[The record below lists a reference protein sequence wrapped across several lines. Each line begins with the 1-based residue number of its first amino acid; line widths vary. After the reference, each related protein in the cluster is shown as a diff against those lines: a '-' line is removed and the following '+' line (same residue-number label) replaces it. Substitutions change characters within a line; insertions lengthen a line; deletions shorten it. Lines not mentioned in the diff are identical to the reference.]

1 MCDSDASK
9 VQKWTCDYCT
19 YENFPSSLKC
29 TMCKGTKPLLNE
41 DIFRLSPPQTA
52 FDGDE
57 ERGATADVVEAS
69 SLNACYA
76 QSRQDV
82 PSTLPATASPSGCA
96 KWACKMCTYL
106 NWPRSLRCVQC
117 CTKRGTTVDVNVDQ
131 QVCNSGEAAAVS
143 LTSSGNLDAIE
154 GPQGYMDKRSKTGE
168 GSETTVTANI
178 TNPNTISS
186 NNIKDQ
192 LKALRITNDME
203 LNSSNIAEAQRNEAS
218 SHTSQINRKSSNSY
232 IQSIGAASNRLSPF
246 EQSSTT
252 NMITATTNTTVNT
265 THLNNLANTSQQH
278 QQQQQH
284 NQSST
289 PLQNCYVSK
298 WACNTCTYEN
308 WPKSL
313 KCSMCGDPRDGNATS
328 IASLGDSNA
337 ITATSG
343 SCSNKFLNVKDENH
357 DMTVSTNNTFNKKHI
372 YQLGSSET
380 INNCDTVQE
389 RQERRQR
396 QIRRQVDWQWLNA
409 CLGVVENNYSAVE
422 AYLSCGG
429 NPARALTATEIAIL
443 NRNSAFD
450 VGHTLIHLAIRFHR
464 EEMLPMLLAQISGS
478 GPGIKRVP
486 SYVAPDLAADIRRH
500 FANTLRMRKTSFNC
514 FYVQEHATFALPAEI
529 EELPIQIQEQLY
541 DELLDRDAQKQLE
554 NPPPAL
560 NWSLEITA
568 RLGSRLLVLWNRS
581 AGDCLLDS
589 AMQATWGV
597 FDRDNTLRRALAD
610 TLHQCGP
617 IFYPRWKEYEKWQA
631 SMLHFTLEDAQWQDD
646 WSNLLSLAS
655 QPGSSLEQLHIFALA
670 HILRRPII
678 VYGVKYVKSFRGE
691 DIGYAR
697 FEGLYLPLF
706 WDQNFCIKSP
716 IALGYTRGHFSAL
729 VPMEPFARI
738 DPRRDEPEDVRY
750 LPLMDCESKLLPIH
764 FLTQAEMG
772 REEAIMRQWLDV
784 CVTDGGL
791 LVAQQ
796 KLRKRPLLV
805 AQMLEEWLN
814 HYRRI
819 AQVIT
824 APFVRRPQQ
833 TGYSSEGDS
842 DEE

>member
-1 MCDSDASK
+1 MCDTSDKA
-9 VQKWTCDYCT
+9 QKWKCEICT
-19 YENFPSSLKC
+19 YENYPSSLKC
-29 TMCKGTKPLLNE
+29 TMCQASKPLLNE
-41 DIFRLSPPQTA
+41 DIFRLSPAQTIHDNYSAEEAAAGLPVEPTSTCFARQPQAQTQQQPQQQPHLQQQQLA
-52 FDGDE
+52 
-57 ERGATADVVEAS
+57 RHSNVADSE
-69 SLNACYA
+69 
-76 QSRQDV
+76 
-82 PSTLPATASPSGCA
+82 
-96 KWACKMCTYL
+96 KWACKVCTYL

-117 CTKRGTTVDVNVDQ
+117 CTKRGGAAAMEPAADKET
-131 QVCNSGEAAAVS
+131 NSAGEA
-143 LTSSGNLDAIE
+143 L
-154 GPQGYMDKRSKTGE
+154 Q
-168 GSETTVTANI
+168 
-178 TNPNTISS
+178 
-186 NNIKDQ
+186 
-192 LKALRITNDME
+192 ALRISGSDTE
-203 LNSSNIAEAQRNEAS
+203 LNCTENSSSGRQL
-218 SHTSQINRKSSNSY
+218 
-232 IQSIGAASNRLSPF
+232 IGAAASNSNRRNPSMEP
-246 EQSSTT
+246 QICSNS
-252 NMITATTNTTVNT
+252 
-265 THLNNLANTSQQH
+265 THLNNLANTSHSQQQSQSQSQPQLTN
-278 QQQQQH
+278 QQQQQQQQ
-284 NQSST
+284 NSTTSSA
-289 PLQNCYVSK
+289 LQQKHCYVAK
-298 WACNTCTYEN
+298 WACNSCTYEN

-313 KCSMCGDPRDGNATS
+313 KCSMCGKTRE
-328 IASLGDSNA
+328 L
-337 ITATSG
+337 SG
-343 SCSNKFLNVKDENH
+343 SGSQCDLHACASSISGSNKQLNQQQQEEQQQQQNSD
-357 DMTVSTNNTFNKKHI
+357 TVSVNNSFNKKHI

-380 INNCDTVQE
+380 INNCDTLQE

-429 NPARALTATEIAIL
+429 NPARSLTSNEIAAL

-500 FANTLRMRKTSFNC
+500 FSNTLRIRKSGLPC
-514 FYVQEHATFALPAEI
+514 HYVQKHATFALPSEI
-529 EELPIQIQEQLY
+529 EELPIPIQEQLY

-554 NPPPAL
+554 MPPPAL

-568 RLGSRLLVLWNRS
+568 RLSSRLLVLWNRS

-597 FDRDNTLRRALAD
+597 FDRDNILRRALAD
-610 TLHQCGP
+610 TLHQCGHV
-617 IFYPRWKEYEKWQA
+617 FFARWKEYEMLQA
-631 SMLHFTLEDAQWQDD
+631 SMLHFTLEDSQWEED
-646 WSNLLSLAS
+646 WSTLLSLAS

-697 FEGLYLPLF
+697 FEGVYLPLF
-706 WDQNFCIKSP
+706 WEQNFCTKSP

-729 VPMEPFARI
+729 VPMEPFSRI
-738 DPRRDEPEDVRY
+738 DGRRDEAEDVTY
-750 LPLMDCESKLLPIH
+750 LPLMDCELKLLPIH
-764 FLTQAEMG
+764 FLTQTEVG
-772 REEAIMRQWLDV
+772 NEETMMRQWLDV

-796 KLRKRPLLV
+796 KLSKRPLLV

-824 APFVRRPQQ
+824 APFVRRPQI
-833 TGYSSEGDS
+833 THYSSDGDS

>member
-1 MCDSDASK
+1 MCDTKDEA
-9 VQKWTCDYCT
+9 QKWKCEICT
-19 YENFPSSLKC
+19 YENYPSSLKC
-29 TMCKGTKPLLNE
+29 TMCQASKALLSE
-41 DIFRLSPPQTA
+41 DIFRLSPAQESSSIPEEAASGLAAVEPTPTPTSTCYTLQSQQSQQPQL
-52 FDGDE
+52 
-57 ERGATADVVEAS
+57 RQSNVVDSE
-69 SLNACYA
+69 
-76 QSRQDV
+76 
-82 PSTLPATASPSGCA
+82 
-96 KWACKMCTYL
+96 KWECKVCTYL
-106 NWPRSLRCVQC
+106 NWPRSVRCVQC
-117 CTKRGTTVDVNVDQ
+117 CTKRG
-131 QVCNSGEAAAVS
+131 GEAMESRNDNDNEA
-143 LTSSGNLDAIE
+143 DADCI
-154 GPQGYMDKRSKTGE
+154 DRAGE
-168 GSETTVTANI
+168 A
-178 TNPNTISS
+178 
-186 NNIKDQ
+186 
-192 LKALRITNDME
+192 LHALRISGSDTE
-203 LNSSNIAEAQRNEAS
+203 LVSTKDTAARQ
-218 SHTSQINRKSSNSY
+218 QQK
-232 IQSIGAASNRLSPF
+232 QQLIGATASNRLSLSP
-246 EQSSTT
+246 SPT
-252 NMITATTNTTVNT
+252 IDDATY
-265 THLNNLANTSQQH
+265 LNNLANASHNQSPNKRPANQQQHQQH
-278 QQQQQH
+278 QQQQQRD
-284 NQSST
+284 SSVAVAV
-289 PLQNCYVSK
+289 PLQPKHCYVAK
-298 WACNTCTYEN
+298 WACNSCTYEN
-308 WPKSL
+308 WPRSI
-313 KCSMCGDPRDGNATS
+313 KCSMCGKTRERE
-328 IASLGDSNA
+328 I
-337 ITATSG
+337 SG
-343 SCSNKFLNVKDENH
+343 SQNDLHASSSQTIQDEHQNVD
-357 DMTVSTNNTFNKKHI
+357 TVSVNNSFNKKHI

-380 INNCDTVQE
+380 INNCDTLQE

-429 NPARALTATEIAIL
+429 NPARSLTSNEIAAL

-500 FANTLRMRKTSFNC
+500 FANTLRLRKSGLPC
-514 FYVQEHATFALPAEI
+514 HYVQKHATFALPAEI
-529 EELPIQIQEQLY
+529 EELPIPIQEQLY

-554 NPPPAL
+554 TPPPAL

-568 RLGSRLLVLWNRS
+568 RLSSRMFVLWNRS

-597 FDRDNTLRRALAD
+597 FDRDNILRRTLAD
-610 TLHQCGP
+610 TLHQCGHV
-617 IFYPRWKEYEKWQA
+617 FFTRWKEYEMLQA
-631 SMLHFTLEDAQWQDD
+631 SMLHFTLEESQWEDD
-646 WSNLLSLAS
+646 WSTLLSLAS

-697 FEGLYLPLF
+697 FEGVYLPLF
-706 WDQNFCIKSP
+706 WDQNFCTKSP

-729 VPMEPFARI
+729 VPMEPFTRI
-738 DPRRDEPEDVRY
+738 DGRRDDVEDVTY
-750 LPLMDCESKLLPIH
+750 LPLMDCELKLLPIH
-764 FLTQAEMG
+764 FLTQSEVG
-772 REEAIMRQWLDV
+772 NEESMMRQWLDV

-796 KLRKRPLLV
+796 KLGKRPLLV

-824 APFVRRPQQ
+824 APFVRRPQI
-833 TGYSSEGDS
+833 THYSSEGDS

>member
-1 MCDSDASK
+1 MCDTKDEA
-9 VQKWTCDYCT
+9 QKWKCEICT
-19 YENFPSSLKC
+19 YENYPSSLKC
-29 TMCKGTKPLLNE
+29 TMCQASKALLSE
-41 DIFRLSPPQTA
+41 DIFRLSPAQESSSIPEEAASGLAAVEPTPTPTSTCYTMQSQQSQQSQQPQL
-52 FDGDE
+52 
-57 ERGATADVVEAS
+57 RQSNVVDSE
-69 SLNACYA
+69 
-76 QSRQDV
+76 
-82 PSTLPATASPSGCA
+82 
-96 KWACKMCTYL
+96 KWECKVCTYL
-106 NWPRSLRCVQC
+106 NWPRSVRCVQC
-117 CTKRGTTVDVNVDQ
+117 CTKRG
-131 QVCNSGEAAAVS
+131 GEAMESRNDNDNEA
-143 LTSSGNLDAIE
+143 DA
-154 GPQGYMDKRSKTGE
+154 DCVDRAGE
-168 GSETTVTANI
+168 A
-178 TNPNTISS
+178 
-186 NNIKDQ
+186 
-192 LKALRITNDME
+192 LHALRISGSDTE
-203 LNSSNIAEAQRNEAS
+203 LVSTKDTAARQ
-218 SHTSQINRKSSNSY
+218 QQK
-232 IQSIGAASNRLSPF
+232 QQLIGATASNRLSLSPS
-246 EQSSTT
+246 QT
-252 NMITATTNTTVNT
+252 IDDATY
-265 THLNNLANTSQQH
+265 LNNLANASHNQSPNKRPANQQQHQQH
-278 QQQQQH
+278 QQQQQRD
-284 NQSST
+284 SSVAVAV
-289 PLQNCYVSK
+289 PLQPKHCYVSK
-298 WACNTCTYEN
+298 WACNSCTYEN
-308 WPKSL
+308 WPRSI
-313 KCSMCGDPRDGNATS
+313 KCSMCGKTRERE
-328 IASLGDSNA
+328 I
-337 ITATSG
+337 SG
-343 SCSNKFLNVKDENH
+343 SQNDLHASSSQTIQDEHQNVD
-357 DMTVSTNNTFNKKHI
+357 TVSVNNSFNKKHI

-380 INNCDTVQE
+380 INNCDTLQE

-429 NPARALTATEIAIL
+429 NPARSLTSNEIAAL

-500 FANTLRMRKTSFNC
+500 FANTLRLRKSGLPC
-514 FYVQEHATFALPAEI
+514 HYVQKHATFALPAEI
-529 EELPIQIQEQLY
+529 EELPIPIQEQLY

-554 NPPPAL
+554 TPPPAL

-568 RLGSRLLVLWNRS
+568 RLSSRMFVLWNRS

-597 FDRDNTLRRALAD
+597 FDRDNILRRTLAD
-610 TLHQCGP
+610 TLHQCGHV
-617 IFYPRWKEYEKWQA
+617 FFTRWKEYEMLQA
-631 SMLHFTLEDAQWQDD
+631 SMLHFTLEESQWEDD
-646 WSNLLSLAS
+646 WSTLLSLAS

-697 FEGLYLPLF
+697 FEGVYLPLF
-706 WDQNFCIKSP
+706 WDQNFCTKSP

-729 VPMEPFARI
+729 VPMEPFTRI
-738 DPRRDEPEDVRY
+738 DGRRDDVEDVTY
-750 LPLMDCESKLLPIH
+750 LPLIDCELKLLPIH
-764 FLTQAEMG
+764 FLTQSEVG
-772 REEAIMRQWLDV
+772 NEESMMRQWLDV

-796 KLRKRPLLV
+796 KLGKRPLLV

-824 APFVRRPQQ
+824 APFVRRPQI
-833 TGYSSEGDS
+833 THYSSEGDS

>member
-1 MCDSDASK
+1 MCDTKDDA
-9 VQKWTCDYCT
+9 QKWKCEICT
-19 YENFPSSLKC
+19 YENYPSSLKC
-29 TMCKGTKPLLNE
+29 TMCQASKPLLNE
-41 DIFRLSPPQTA
+41 DIFRLSPAQESSCVA
-52 FDGDE
+52 E
-57 ERGATADVVEAS
+57 EAAAVEPPTPSSTCYSLQPPNQARQSNVADSE
-69 SLNACYA
+69 
-76 QSRQDV
+76 
-82 PSTLPATASPSGCA
+82 
-96 KWACKMCTYL
+96 KWPCKVCTYL
-106 NWPRSLRCVQC
+106 NWPRSLRCIQC
-117 CTKRGTTVDVNVDQ
+117 CTKRG
-131 QVCNSGEAAAVS
+131 GEAIER
-143 LTSSGNLDAIE
+143 GNR
-154 GPQGYMDKRSKTGE
+154 DKDNEAGE
-168 GSETTVTANI
+168 AL
-178 TNPNTISS
+178 
-186 NNIKDQ
+186 Q
-192 LKALRITNDME
+192 ALRISGSDEN
-203 LNSSNIAEAQRNEAS
+203 LAKKPAQL
-218 SHTSQINRKSSNSY
+218 
-232 IQSIGAASNRLSPF
+232 IGATASNRLSL
-246 EQSSTT
+246 ESG
-252 NMITATTNTTVNT
+252 IDDA
-265 THLNNLANTSQQH
+265 THLNNLANASHNRQPVH
-278 QQQQQH
+278 QQQMQMQLQLQPQQ
-284 NQSST
+284 QRESSSSAAV
-289 PLQNCYVSK
+289 PQKQCYVAK
-298 WACNTCTYEN
+298 WACNSCTYEN
-308 WPKSL
+308 WPRSI
-313 KCSMCGDPRDGNATS
+313 KCSMCGKTRERE
-328 IASLGDSNA
+328 I
-337 ITATSG
+337 SG
-343 SCSNKFLNVKDENH
+343 SLNDLHASSSLNSQEEQQQQQQQQNVD
-357 DMTVSTNNTFNKKHI
+357 TVSVNNSFNKKHI

-380 INNCDTVQE
+380 INNCDTLQE

-429 NPARALTATEIAIL
+429 NPARSLTSTEIAAL

-500 FANTLRMRKTSFNC
+500 FANTLRLRKSGLPC
-514 FYVQEHATFALPAEI
+514 HYVQKHATFALPAEI
-529 EELPIQIQEQLY
+529 EELPIPIQEQLY

-554 NPPPAL
+554 TPPPAL

-568 RLGSRLLVLWNRS
+568 RLSSRMFVLWNRS

-597 FDRDNTLRRALAD
+597 FDRDNILRRALAD
-610 TLHQCGP
+610 TLHQCGHV
-617 IFYPRWKEYEKWQA
+617 FFTRWKEYEMLQA
-631 SMLHFTLEDAQWQDD
+631 SMLHFTLEDSQFEED
-646 WSNLLSLAS
+646 WSTLLSLAS

-697 FEGLYLPLF
+697 FEGVYLPLF
-706 WDQNFCIKSP
+706 WDQNFCTKSP

-729 VPMEPFARI
+729 VPMEPFTRI
-738 DPRRDEPEDVRY
+738 DGRRDDVEDVTY
-750 LPLMDCESKLLPIH
+750 LPLMDCELKLLPIH
-764 FLTQAEMG
+764 FLTQSEVG
-772 REEAIMRQWLDV
+772 NEESMMRQWLDV

-796 KLRKRPLLV
+796 KLSKRPLLV

-824 APFVRRPQQ
+824 APFIRRPQI
-833 TGYSSEGDS
+833 THYSSDGDS

>member
-1 MCDSDASK
+1 MCDTSNK
-9 VQKWTCDYCT
+9 PQKWKCEICT
-19 YENFPSSLKC
+19 YENYPSSLKC
-29 TMCKGTKPLLNE
+29 TMCQASKPLLNE
-41 DIFRLSPPQTA
+41 DIFRLSPAQTTHENYIAEGAAAGLPVCEPTSTCFARQQQQHQPQPQQQHPQQQQA
-52 FDGDE
+52 
-57 ERGATADVVEAS
+57 RQSNVADSE
-69 SLNACYA
+69 
-76 QSRQDV
+76 
-82 PSTLPATASPSGCA
+82 
-96 KWACKMCTYL
+96 KWPCKVCTYL

-117 CTKRGTTVDVNVDQ
+117 CTKRGGAASESSATAADRDSTDCVDRA
-131 QVCNSGEAAAVS
+131 G
-143 LTSSGNLDAIE
+143 DAL
-154 GPQGYMDKRSKTGE
+154 Q
-168 GSETTVTANI
+168 
-178 TNPNTISS
+178 
-186 NNIKDQ
+186 
-192 LKALRITNDME
+192 ALRISGSDTE
-203 LNSSNIAEAQRNEAS
+203 LNARGGSIIDAAAENISSGRQL
-218 SHTSQINRKSSNSY
+218 
-232 IQSIGAASNRLSPF
+232 IGAAASNSNRRNLSPSMD
-246 EQSSTT
+246 QQICSNS
-252 NMITATTNTTVNT
+252 
-265 THLNNLANTSQQH
+265 THLNNLANTSHSQQPQQLQLQQQQQQQHTNQQQQLQH
-278 QQQQQH
+278 QQQQQNSQQKH
-284 NQSST
+284 
-289 PLQNCYVSK
+289 CYVAK
-298 WACNTCTYEN
+298 WACNSCTYEN

-313 KCSMCGDPRDGNATS
+313 KCSMCGKTRE
-328 IASLGDSNA
+328 I
-337 ITATSG
+337 SG
-343 SCSNKFLNVKDENH
+343 SGSQGDLHACASISGSNKQLNVQEEQQQQLQNTD
-357 DMTVSTNNTFNKKHI
+357 TVSVNNSFNKKHI

-380 INNCDTVQE
+380 INNCDTLQE

-429 NPARALTATEIAIL
+429 NPARSLTSNEIAAL

-500 FANTLRMRKTSFNC
+500 FSNTLRIRKSGLPC
-514 FYVQEHATFALPAEI
+514 HYVQKHATFALPSEI
-529 EELPIQIQEQLY
+529 EELPIPIQEQLY

-554 NPPPAL
+554 MPPPAL

-568 RLGSRLLVLWNRS
+568 RLSSRLLVLWNRS

-597 FDRDNTLRRALAD
+597 FDRDNILRRALAD
-610 TLHQCGP
+610 TLHQCGHV
-617 IFYPRWKEYEKWQA
+617 FFTRWKEYEMLQA
-631 SMLHFTLEDAQWQDD
+631 SMLHFTLEESQWEED
-646 WSNLLSLAS
+646 WSTLLSLAS

-697 FEGLYLPLF
+697 FEGVYLPLF
-706 WDQNFCIKSP
+706 WEQNFCTKSP

-729 VPMEPFARI
+729 VPMEPFSRI
-738 DPRRDEPEDVRY
+738 DGRRDDAEDVTY
-750 LPLMDCESKLLPIH
+750 LPLMDCELKLLPIH
-764 FLTQAEMG
+764 FLSQSEVG
-772 REEAIMRQWLDV
+772 NEETMMRQWLDV
-784 CVTDGGL
+784 CVTEGGL

-796 KLRKRPLLV
+796 KLSKRPLLV

-824 APFVRRPQQ
+824 APFVRRPQI
-833 TGYSSEGDS
+833 THYSSDGDS

>member
-1 MCDSDASK
+1 MCDTKDDAE
-9 VQKWTCDYCT
+9 KWKCDICT
-19 YENFPSSLKC
+19 YENYPSSLKC
-29 TMCKGTKPLLNE
+29 TMCQASKPLLNE
-41 DIFRLSPPQTA
+41 DIFRLSPAQEGSCAAEEAAGVEPSPTSTCYSLQPQNQA
-52 FDGDE
+52 
-57 ERGATADVVEAS
+57 RQSNVADSE
-69 SLNACYA
+69 
-76 QSRQDV
+76 
-82 PSTLPATASPSGCA
+82 
-96 KWACKMCTYL
+96 KWPCKVCTYL
-106 NWPRSLRCVQC
+106 NWPRSLRCIQC
-117 CTKRGTTVDVNVDQ
+117 CTKRGGD
-131 QVCNSGEAAAVS
+131 AV
-143 LTSSGNLDAIE
+143 E
-154 GPQGYMDKRSKTGE
+154 R
-168 GSETTVTANI
+168 
-178 TNPNTISS
+178 
-186 NNIKDQ
+186 
-192 LKALRITNDME
+192 
-203 LNSSNIAEAQRNEAS
+203 AS
-218 SHTSQINRKSSNSY
+218 SHKDHDNEADADRAGEALQAMRISGSDTELAGNKPTQLL
-232 IQSIGAASNRLSPF
+232 IGATASNRLTLSP
-246 EQSSTT
+246 S
-252 NMITATTNTTVNT
+252 IDDA
-265 THLNNLANTSQQH
+265 THLNNLTNASHNQLQSQTQH
-278 QQQQQH
+278 PVNQQQH
-284 NQSST
+284 HHPPQQRDALST
-289 PLQNCYVSK
+289 VSPQKKPCFVSK
-298 WACNTCTYEN
+298 WACNSCTYEN
-308 WPKSL
+308 WPRSI
-313 KCSMCGDPRDGNATS
+313 KCSMCGKTREREITGSQTDLH
-328 IASLGDSNA
+328 ASS
-337 ITATSG
+337 S
-343 SCSNKFLNVKDENH
+343 LNIQEEHQQQQQQQQSVD
-357 DMTVSTNNTFNKKHI
+357 TVSVNNSFNKKHI

-429 NPARALTATEIAIL
+429 NPARSLTSTEIAAL

-500 FANTLRMRKTSFNC
+500 FANTLRLRKSGLSC
-514 FYVQEHATFALPAEI
+514 HYVQKHATFALPAEI
-529 EELPIQIQEQLY
+529 EELPIPIQEQLY

-560 NWSLEITA
+560 NWSMEITA
-568 RLGSRLLVLWNRS
+568 RLSSRMFVLWNRS

-597 FDRDNTLRRALAD
+597 FDRDNILRRALAD
-610 TLHQCGP
+610 TLHQCGHV
-617 IFYPRWKEYEKWQA
+617 FFARWKEYEMLQA
-631 SMLHFTLEDAQWQDD
+631 AMLHFTLEDSQWEED
-646 WSNLLSLAS
+646 WSTLLSLAS

-697 FEGLYLPLF
+697 FEGVYLPLL
-706 WDQNFCIKSP
+706 WDQNFCTKSP

-729 VPMEPFARI
+729 VPMEPFTRI
-738 DPRRDEPEDVRY
+738 DGRRDDVEDVTY
-750 LPLMDCESKLLPIH
+750 LPLMDCELKLLPIH
-764 FLTQAEMG
+764 FLTQSEVG
-772 REEAIMRQWLDV
+772 NEESMMRQWLDV

-796 KLRKRPLLV
+796 KLGKRPLLV

-824 APFVRRPQQ
+824 APFIRRPQI
-833 TGYSSEGDS
+833 THYSSDGDS

>member
-1 MCDSDASK
+1 MCDPIITH
-9 VQKWTCDYCT
+9 KWICEYCT
-19 YENFPSSLKC
+19 YENFPTSMKC
-29 TMCKGTKPLLNE
+29 TMCKGLKPLLNE
-41 DIFRLSPPQTA
+41 DIFRLSPPQPKNQENNSTL
-52 FDGDE
+52 
-57 ERGATADVVEAS
+57 VEAS
-69 SLNACYA
+69 SLSLSQTNLNACG
-76 QSRQDV
+76 
-82 PSTLPATASPSGCA
+82 PSNQESA
-96 KWACKMCTYL
+96 KLKWSCRICTYQ
-106 NWPRSLRCVQC
+106 NWPRSQRCIQC
-117 CTKRGTTVDVNVDQ
+117 NTKRPINITSTTINNEEFLNNVE
-131 QVCNSGEAAAVS
+131 NN
-143 LTSSGNLDAIE
+143 LTSS
-154 GPQGYMDKRSKTGE
+154 
-168 GSETTVTANI
+168 TTTLNNSSI
-178 TNPNTISS
+178 TQTITTMTSS
-186 NNIKDQ
+186 NNVQEQ
-192 LKALRITNDME
+192 LKNLHISEIVGSDPDLM
-203 LNSSNIAEAQRNEAS
+203 AS
-218 SHTSQINRKSSNSY
+218 S
-232 IQSIGAASNRLSPF
+232 
-246 EQSSTT
+246 
-252 NMITATTNTTVNT
+252 
-265 THLNNLANTSQQH
+265 NNLASNNKFSISQM
-278 QQQQQH
+278 
-284 NQSST
+284 NSPVGSITNLASSRMGAVGNRAS
-289 PLQNCYVSK
+289 PVESVRSYLNK
-298 WACNTCTYEN
+298 WACTLCTYEN

-313 KCSMCGDPRDGNATS
+313 KCSMCGQAKEFSSDNDR
-328 IASLGDSNA
+328 
-337 ITATSG
+337 SG
-343 SCSNKFLNVKDENH
+343 TYNKFPNDNNKDHFDENG
-357 DMTVSTNNTFNKKHI
+357 DGIINNTTISNNTLNNKQR

-380 INNCDTVQE
+380 INNCDTIQE

-409 CLGVVENNYSAVE
+409 CLGVVENNFSAVE

-429 NPARALTATEIAIL
+429 NPARSLTSNEIGIL

-486 SYVAPDLAADIRRH
+486 SYVAPDLASDIRRH
-500 FANTLRMRKTSFNC
+500 FANSLRIRKSPFNC
-514 FYVQEHATFALPAEI
+514 HYVHEHATFALPAEI
-529 EELPIQIQEQLY
+529 EELPIPIQEQLY

-597 FDRDNTLRRALAD
+597 FDRDNILRRSLAD
-610 TLHQCGP
+610 SLHQCGH
-617 IFYPRWKEYEKWQA
+617 IFYPRWKEYEMIQA
-631 SMLHFTLEDAQWQDD
+631 AMQNFTLEETQWEED
-646 WSNLLSLAS
+646 WTSLLSLAS
-655 QPGSSLEQLHIFALA
+655 QPGSSLEQLHIFALS

-706 WDQNFCIKSP
+706 WEQSFCIKSP

-729 VPMEPFARI
+729 VPLEPYAAT
-738 DPRRDEPEDVRY
+738 RDQPEDVTF

-764 FLTQAEMG
+764 FLTQSEMG
-772 REEAIMRQWLDV
+772 REETIMRQWLDV
-784 CVTDGGL
+784 CCTEGGL

-819 AQVIT
+819 AQVIS
-824 APFVRRPQQ
+824 APFGPRPL
-833 TGYSSEGDS
+833 TGYSSDGDT

>member
-1 MCDSDASK
+1 MCDTKDDA
-9 VQKWTCDYCT
+9 QKWKCEICT
-19 YENFPSSLKC
+19 YENYPSSLKC
-29 TMCKGTKPLLNE
+29 TMCQASKPLLNE
-41 DIFRLSPPQTA
+41 DIFRLSPAQETSSVA
-52 FDGDE
+52 E
-57 ERGATADVVEAS
+57 EAAAVEVSVMSPTPS
-69 SLNACYA
+69 STCYA
-76 QSRQDV
+76 LQPPNQARQSNVAD
-82 PSTLPATASPSGCA
+82 SE
-96 KWACKMCTYL
+96 KWPCKVCTYL

-117 CTKRGTTVDVNVDQ
+117 CTKRG
-131 QVCNSGEAAAVS
+131 GEAIERGSNKDKDNEA
-143 LTSSGNLDAIE
+143 DADRA
-154 GPQGYMDKRSKTGE
+154 GVALQ
-168 GSETTVTANI
+168 
-178 TNPNTISS
+178 
-186 NNIKDQ
+186 
-192 LKALRITNDME
+192 ALRISGSEEN
-203 LNSSNIAEAQRNEAS
+203 LA
-218 SHTSQINRKSSNSY
+218 NRQN
-232 IQSIGAASNRLSPF
+232 QLIGATASNRLSLSPV
-246 EQSSTT
+246 
-252 NMITATTNTTVNT
+252 IDDA
-265 THLNNLANTSQQH
+265 THLNNLANASHNQSQSQHRQPVH
-278 QQQQQH
+278 QQQMQLQLQHQPQQ
-284 NQSST
+284 QRETSSST
-289 PLQNCYVSK
+289 AVPQQKQCYVAK
-298 WACNTCTYEN
+298 WACNSCTYEN
-308 WPKSL
+308 WPRSI
-313 KCSMCGDPRDGNATS
+313 KCSMCGKTRERE
-328 IASLGDSNA
+328 I
-337 ITATSG
+337 SG
-343 SCSNKFLNVKDENH
+343 SQNDLHASSSLNSQEENQQQQQQQNV
-357 DMTVSTNNTFNKKHI
+357 DTVSVNNSFNKKHI

-380 INNCDTVQE
+380 INNCDTLQE

-429 NPARALTATEIAIL
+429 NPARSLTSTEIAAL

-500 FANTLRMRKTSFNC
+500 FANTLRLRKSGLPC
-514 FYVQEHATFALPAEI
+514 HYVQKHATFALPAEI
-529 EELPIQIQEQLY
+529 EELPIPIQEQLY

-554 NPPPAL
+554 TPPPAL

-568 RLGSRLLVLWNRS
+568 RLSSRMFVLWNRS

-597 FDRDNTLRRALAD
+597 FDRDNILRRALAD
-610 TLHQCGP
+610 TLHQCGHV
-617 IFYPRWKEYEKWQA
+617 FFTRWKEYEMLQA
-631 SMLHFTLEDAQWQDD
+631 SMLHFTLEDSQFEED
-646 WSNLLSLAS
+646 WSTLLSLAS

-697 FEGLYLPLF
+697 FEGVYLPLF
-706 WDQNFCIKSP
+706 WDQNFCTKSP

-729 VPMEPFARI
+729 VPMEPFTRI
-738 DPRRDEPEDVRY
+738 DGRRDDVEDVTY
-750 LPLMDCESKLLPIH
+750 LPLMDCELKLLPIH
-764 FLTQAEMG
+764 FLTQSEVG
-772 REEAIMRQWLDV
+772 NEESMMRQWLDV

-796 KLRKRPLLV
+796 KLSKRPLLV

-824 APFVRRPQQ
+824 APFIRRPQI
-833 TGYSSEGDS
+833 THYSSDGDS

>member
-1 MCDSDASK
+1 MCDTSDKA
-9 VQKWTCDYCT
+9 QKWKCEICT
-19 YENFPSSLKC
+19 YENYPSSLKC
-29 TMCKGTKPLLNE
+29 TMCQASKPLLNE
-41 DIFRLSPPQTA
+41 DIFRLSPAQNTPPTIHDNYIAEEAAAGLPVEPTSTCFAQQPQPQQA
-52 FDGDE
+52 QQQPQQQPQQQQP
-57 ERGATADVVEAS
+57 RQSNVADSE
-69 SLNACYA
+69 
-76 QSRQDV
+76 
-82 PSTLPATASPSGCA
+82 
-96 KWACKMCTYL
+96 KWACKVCTYL

-117 CTKRGTTVDVNVDQ
+117 CTKRGGAAMEYAGMSAITADKDSNDCVDRA
-131 QVCNSGEAAAVS
+131 GEA
-143 LTSSGNLDAIE
+143 L
-154 GPQGYMDKRSKTGE
+154 Q
-168 GSETTVTANI
+168 
-178 TNPNTISS
+178 
-186 NNIKDQ
+186 
-192 LKALRITNDME
+192 ALRISGSDTE
-203 LNSSNIAEAQRNEAS
+203 LNARGGCQADSTESSNRQL
-218 SHTSQINRKSSNSY
+218 
-232 IQSIGAASNRLSPF
+232 IGAAASNSNRRNLSPSID
-246 EQSSTT
+246 QQICSNS
-252 NMITATTNTTVNT
+252 
-265 THLNNLANTSQQH
+265 THLNNLANTSHSQQQQQQLTNQH
-278 QQQQQH
+278 QQQQ
-284 NQSST
+284 NTSSSGA
-289 PLQNCYVSK
+289 LQQKHCFVAK
-298 WACNTCTYEN
+298 WACNSCTYEN

-313 KCSMCGDPRDGNATS
+313 KCSMCGKTREICG
-328 IASLGDSNA
+328 
-337 ITATSG
+337 SG
-343 SCSNKFLNVKDENH
+343 SQGDLHACASSISGSTKQLNLQEEQQQQQQNAD
-357 DMTVSTNNTFNKKHI
+357 TVSVNNSFNKKHI

-380 INNCDTVQE
+380 INNCDTLQE

-429 NPARALTATEIAIL
+429 NPARSLTSNEIAAL

-500 FANTLRMRKTSFNC
+500 FSNTLRIRKSGLPC
-514 FYVQEHATFALPAEI
+514 HYVQKHATFALPSEI
-529 EELPIQIQEQLY
+529 EELPIPIQEQLY

-554 NPPPAL
+554 MPPPAL

-568 RLGSRLLVLWNRS
+568 RLSSRLLVLWNRS

-597 FDRDNTLRRALAD
+597 FDRDNILRRALAD
-610 TLHQCGP
+610 TLHQCGHV
-617 IFYPRWKEYEKWQA
+617 FFTRWKEYEMLQA
-631 SMLHFTLEDAQWQDD
+631 SMLHFTLEDSQWEED
-646 WSNLLSLAS
+646 WSTLLSLAS

-697 FEGLYLPLF
+697 FEGVYLPLF
-706 WDQNFCIKSP
+706 WEQNFCTKSP

-729 VPMEPFARI
+729 VPMEPFSRI
-738 DPRRDEPEDVRY
+738 DGRRDDAEDVTY
-750 LPLMDCESKLLPIH
+750 LPLMDCELKLLPIH
-764 FLTQAEMG
+764 FLSQSEVG
-772 REEAIMRQWLDV
+772 NEETMMRQWLDV

-796 KLRKRPLLV
+796 KLSKRPLLV

-824 APFVRRPQQ
+824 APFVRRPHI
-833 TGYSSEGDS
+833 THYSSDGDS

>member
-1 MCDSDASK
+1 MCDTKDDA
-9 VQKWTCDYCT
+9 QKWKCEICT
-19 YENFPSSLKC
+19 YENYPSSLKC
-29 TMCKGTKPLLNE
+29 TMCQASKPLLNE
-41 DIFRLSPPQTA
+41 DIFRLSPAQDSSCNT
-52 FDGDE
+52 E
-57 ERGATADVVEAS
+57 EAAAVEVAVMSPTPSSTCYSLQPPNQARQSNVADSE
-69 SLNACYA
+69 
-76 QSRQDV
+76 
-82 PSTLPATASPSGCA
+82 
-96 KWACKMCTYL
+96 KWPCKVCTYL
-106 NWPRSLRCVQC
+106 NWPRSLRCIQC
-117 CTKRGTTVDVNVDQ
+117 CTKRGGEVVIERGNRDNEADAERA
-131 QVCNSGEAAAVS
+131 GEA
-143 LTSSGNLDAIE
+143 L
-154 GPQGYMDKRSKTGE
+154 Q
-168 GSETTVTANI
+168 
-178 TNPNTISS
+178 
-186 NNIKDQ
+186 
-192 LKALRITNDME
+192 ALRISGSEEN
-203 LNSSNIAEAQRNEAS
+203 LAKKPAQL
-218 SHTSQINRKSSNSY
+218 
-232 IQSIGAASNRLSPF
+232 IGATASNRLSLSPG
-246 EQSSTT
+246 
-252 NMITATTNTTVNT
+252 IDDA
-265 THLNNLANTSQQH
+265 THLNNLANASHNQSQSQSQHRQPAHQQQMQLQLQPQQQRESSSSAAVPAPQHKQCYVAKWACNSCTYENWPRSIKCSMCGKTREISGSQNDLHASSSLNSQEEHQH
-278 QQQQQH
+278 QQQQQ
-284 NQSST
+284 QQQQQ
-289 PLQNCYVSK
+289 QNV
-298 WACNTCTYEN
+298 
-308 WPKSL
+308 
-313 KCSMCGDPRDGNATS
+313 D
-328 IASLGDSNA
+328 
-337 ITATSG
+337 
-343 SCSNKFLNVKDENH
+343 
-357 DMTVSTNNTFNKKHI
+357 TVSVNNSFNKKHI

-380 INNCDTVQE
+380 INNCDTLQE

-429 NPARALTATEIAIL
+429 NPARSLTSTEIAAL

-500 FANTLRMRKTSFNC
+500 FANTLRLRKSGLPC
-514 FYVQEHATFALPAEI
+514 HYVQKHATFALPAEI
-529 EELPIQIQEQLY
+529 EELPIPIQEQLY

-554 NPPPAL
+554 TPPPAL

-568 RLGSRLLVLWNRS
+568 RLSSRMFVLWNRS

-597 FDRDNTLRRALAD
+597 FDRDNILRRALAD
-610 TLHQCGP
+610 TLHQCGHV
-617 IFYPRWKEYEKWQA
+617 FFTRWKEYEMLQA
-631 SMLHFTLEDAQWQDD
+631 SMLHFTLEDSQFEED
-646 WSNLLSLAS
+646 WSTLLSLAS

-697 FEGLYLPLF
+697 FEGVYLPLF
-706 WDQNFCIKSP
+706 WDQNFCTKSP

-729 VPMEPFARI
+729 VPMEPFTRI
-738 DPRRDEPEDVRY
+738 DGRRDDVEDVTY
-750 LPLMDCESKLLPIH
+750 LPLMDCELKLLPIH
-764 FLTQAEMG
+764 FLTQSEVG
-772 REEAIMRQWLDV
+772 NEESMMRHWLDV

-796 KLRKRPLLV
+796 KLSKRPLLV

-824 APFVRRPQQ
+824 APFIRRPQI
-833 TGYSSEGDS
+833 THYSSDGDS

>member
-1 MCDSDASK
+1 MCDTKDEA
-9 VQKWTCDYCT
+9 QKWKCEICT
-19 YENFPSSLKC
+19 YENYPSSLKC
-29 TMCKGTKPLLNE
+29 TMCQASKALLSE
-41 DIFRLSPPQTA
+41 DIFRLSPAQESSSIPEEAASGLAAVEPTPTPTSTCYTLQSQQSQQPQL
-52 FDGDE
+52 
-57 ERGATADVVEAS
+57 RQSNVVDSE
-69 SLNACYA
+69 
-76 QSRQDV
+76 
-82 PSTLPATASPSGCA
+82 
-96 KWACKMCTYL
+96 KWECKVCTYL
-106 NWPRSLRCVQC
+106 NWPRSVRCVQC
-117 CTKRGTTVDVNVDQ
+117 CTKRG
-131 QVCNSGEAAAVS
+131 GEAMESRNDNDNEADVDCIDRA
-143 LTSSGNLDAIE
+143 
-154 GPQGYMDKRSKTGE
+154 GE
-168 GSETTVTANI
+168 A
-178 TNPNTISS
+178 
-186 NNIKDQ
+186 
-192 LKALRITNDME
+192 LHALRISGSDTE
-203 LNSSNIAEAQRNEAS
+203 LVSTKDTAARQ
-218 SHTSQINRKSSNSY
+218 QQKP
-232 IQSIGAASNRLSPF
+232 QLIGATASNRLSLSP
-246 EQSSTT
+246 SPT
-252 NMITATTNTTVNT
+252 IDDATY
-265 THLNNLANTSQQH
+265 LNNLANASHNQSPNKRPANQQQHQQH
-278 QQQQQH
+278 QQQQQRD
-284 NQSST
+284 SSVAVAV
-289 PLQNCYVSK
+289 PLQPKHCYVAK
-298 WACNTCTYEN
+298 WACNSCTYEN
-308 WPKSL
+308 WPRSI
-313 KCSMCGDPRDGNATS
+313 KCSMCGKTRERE
-328 IASLGDSNA
+328 I
-337 ITATSG
+337 SG
-343 SCSNKFLNVKDENH
+343 SQNDLHASSSQTIQDEHQNVD
-357 DMTVSTNNTFNKKHI
+357 TVSVNNSFNKKHI

-380 INNCDTVQE
+380 INNCDTLQE

-429 NPARALTATEIAIL
+429 NPARSLTSNEIAAL

-500 FANTLRMRKTSFNC
+500 FANTLRLRKSGLPC
-514 FYVQEHATFALPAEI
+514 HYVQKHATFALPAEI
-529 EELPIQIQEQLY
+529 EELPIPIQEQLY

-554 NPPPAL
+554 TPPPAL

-568 RLGSRLLVLWNRS
+568 RLSSRMFVLWNRS

-597 FDRDNTLRRALAD
+597 FDRDNILRRTLAD
-610 TLHQCGP
+610 TLHQCGHV
-617 IFYPRWKEYEKWQA
+617 FFTRWKEYEMLQA
-631 SMLHFTLEDAQWQDD
+631 SMLHFTLEESQWEDD
-646 WSNLLSLAS
+646 WSTLLSLAS

-697 FEGLYLPLF
+697 FEGVYLPLF
-706 WDQNFCIKSP
+706 WDQNFCTKSP

-729 VPMEPFARI
+729 VPMEPFTRI
-738 DPRRDEPEDVRY
+738 DGRRDDVEDVTY
-750 LPLMDCESKLLPIH
+750 LPLMDCELKLLPIH
-764 FLTQAEMG
+764 FLTQSEVG
-772 REEAIMRQWLDV
+772 NEESMMRQWLDV

-796 KLRKRPLLV
+796 KLGKRPLLV

-824 APFVRRPQQ
+824 APFVRRPQI
-833 TGYSSEGDS
+833 THYSSEGDS